1 MAKKAASKAAS
12 NQLVVKLKQLTN
24 GRLVVAEV
32 ITPDTQIP
40 FAPFGVV
47 VFTKDQGTAAK
58 AAAISF
64 DVNFLEVILVPAG
77 SNAPPIAITSLN
89 GCECV
94 VEIAKD
100 ADIGLATSAV
110 TILPEKAAE
119 KKPEA
124 AKTET
129 KKPTA
134 KKPTAKKDKS
144 LTVED
149 DVEIEDED
157 LEELEEEE
165 LEDEDLEEE
174 DLEEEDLEDEE
185 LEDEE
190 LEDEELEDE
199 DLYEEELEEE
209 ELEDEDLE
217 DEEFEE
223 ELEDE
228 EIEMTPEDIAKL
240 LKQVKNSTKESFIKN
255 TAEEFG
261 IEFTDKWSLAKIKK
275 ALISLL
281 ESDVEE

>member
-174 DLEEEDLEDEE
+174 DLE
-185 LEDEE
+185 DEE

-199 DLYEEELEEE
+199 DLDEEELEEE

-240 LKQVKNSTKESFIKN
+240 LKQVKNSTKESFIKQ

-275 ALISLL
+275 AIISLL